1 MYVVK
6 ESFLEVQKF
15 GSAKDDH
22 RHSMLRIRFQKLVF
36 RKIAI
41 DSTLTMIEE
50 WSNRKSRRSD
60 HFTTQFFTSAKLI
73 NEKSGRKL
81 RSGRGALPSAAAR
94 RAVYHNVHA

>member
-1 MYVVK
+1 
-6 ESFLEVQKF
+6 
-15 GSAKDDH
+15 
-22 RHSMLRIRFQKLVF
+22 
-36 RKIAI
+36 
-41 DSTLTMIEE
+41 MIEE

-94 RAVYHNVHA
+94 RAENVPFSGEYDSSEITACDYDYFPLPSAAWPR